1 VTNRSPAQH
10 LTVLVDGKS
19 VGDLAPEG
27 AITVSIGDQTAS
39 LAVLPE
45 VSFFTRYHSV
55 FP

>member
-1 VTNRSPAQH
+1 V
-10 LTVLVDGKS
+10 TVLVDGKS
-19 VGDLAPEG
+19 VGDLSPGG
-27 AITVSIGDQTAS
+27 AISVSLGEQTAT